1 MMNKKIITTMM
12 VAVMM
17 AAGVQRAGAEEA
29 SQHDGSTIHLSTN
42 LLYDAALVPNIGV
55 EYAFD
60 RLWSAKAEALCAW
73 WSNDARHKY
82 WRVMGGSIE
91 VRRWLGDGADALGM
105 KGHHIGAYA
114 GGYRYDFEPKDKGEM
129 ADFNYAL
136 ALTYGY
142 SWDIGKR
149 LRLDATVGVGYIGG
163 DFKKYKHEDGK
174 YVWLADMK
182 RNYLGLTRAE
192 LSLVWIIGKKGGEK

>member
-1 MMNKKIITTMM
+1 M
-12 VAVMM
+12 VM
-17 AAGVQRAGAEEA
+17 ASLAAHGQELDIG
-29 SQHDGSTIHLSTN
+29 HPNMIHLSTN
-42 LLYDAALVPNIGV
+42 MLYDAALVPNVGV

-142 SWDIGKR
+142 SWNIGKR